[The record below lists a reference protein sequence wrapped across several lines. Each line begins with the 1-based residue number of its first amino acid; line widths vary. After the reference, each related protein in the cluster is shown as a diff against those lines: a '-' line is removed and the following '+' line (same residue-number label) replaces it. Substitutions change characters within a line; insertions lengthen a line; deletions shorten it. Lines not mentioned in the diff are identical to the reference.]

1 MGEETTFSMQQIK
14 EILKLQEETM
24 LNFIKITV
32 ERFDNKID
40 DIKSNIINIK
50 RDIEDVKR
58 SVEFTD
64 GEASDLK
71 KKVNVIEGSV
81 KNISVPSIP
90 HGTVIKMESLI
101 KDNSKMV
108 EKITDLEDRS
118 RRNNLR
124 INGIVESE
132 NETPA
137 QTESK
142 IINLFKNKL
151 KIDKEIVIERCH
163 RSGSKTYRD
172 GVENK
177 KRVIVMKLLNFKD
190 KELVINAFVEKKI
203 WDDNIY
209 INEDFSERTLGI
221 RKELFNTAKDI
232 RKQGKYAKVVYNRLV
247 TKDRED
253 EIGN

>member
-1 MGEETTFSMQQIK
+1 MQRIK

-32 ERFDNKID
+32 ERFENKLD

-90 HGTVIKMESLI
+90 HGTVIKMENLI
-101 KDNSKMV
+101 KENSKMV

-124 INGIVESE
+124 INGIVENE

-137 QTESK
+137 QTE
-142 IINLFKNKL
+142 
-151 KIDKEIVIERCH
+151 
-163 RSGSKTYRD
+163 
-172 GVENK
+172 
-177 KRVIVMKLLNFKD
+177 
-190 KELVINAFVEKKI
+190 
-203 WDDNIY
+203 
-209 INEDFSERTLGI
+209 
-221 RKELFNTAKDI
+221 
-232 RKQGKYAKVVYNRLV
+232 
-247 TKDRED
+247 
-253 EIGN
+253 